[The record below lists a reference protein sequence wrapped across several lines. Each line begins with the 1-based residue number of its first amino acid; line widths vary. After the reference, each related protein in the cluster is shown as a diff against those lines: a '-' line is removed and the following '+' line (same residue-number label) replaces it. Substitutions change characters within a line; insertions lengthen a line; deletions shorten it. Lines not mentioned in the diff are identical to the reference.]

1 MRRGFAFKTMLLVT
15 GLCAVVIG
23 GSTYLE
29 YHNFHVNGRVAK
41 VELAVAPV
49 NGKIPGPRPGSRALQ
64 LKFKTETGD
73 QVFISPIV
81 SPSIVDKLE
90 NGGDVEIVYIKS
102 DPHRFMFKG
111 GELSK
116 GGYWIAIGV
125 ALIGLFAYALR
136 LS

>member
-15 GLCAVVIG
+15 GLCAVSIG
-23 GSTYLE
+23 GSTYLD

-41 VELAVAPV
+41 VELVAAPV
-49 NGKIPGPRPGSRALQ
+49 SGKTPGPRSGSRSLQ

-81 SPSIVDKLE
+81 SQSVADTLA

-116 GGYWIAIGV
+116 GGYWIGIGI
-125 ALIGLFAYALR
+125 ALIGLFAYVLR